1 MRDPYGAEVLPGYED
16 GHGLANVVPTLLDL
30 LAGSG
35 DPLPPLAAD
44 VLPRG
49 FRDGAR
55 AVLLLLVDGLGYD
68 QLRRAVKLGHAP
80 NLARLA
86 AGDAPSPSLRVSLAP
101 ITSVFPSTT
110 VAALT
115 TLHTGA
121 VPHRHGMLGYELY
134 LPRFGQVSEMIR
146 WGPASRPG
154 SYADPELGGADPA
167 SFLEVETAYQRLA
180 RAGVATRAVLPARFR
195 GTPLT
200 RMMFRGTEM
209 VPYDDLPGLFQGVN
223 AALAATAG
231 GPAYVYAYWGT
242 LDLVAH
248 EHGPLGPEHAAA
260 LGAFDA
266 ALGAWLAATPPPPD
280 TLVLLTADHGHVAT
294 DPAEAILLND
304 HHDLLEHLSQPPAG
318 ERRARYLYVKP
329 GRKAAVREYVRT
341 YLRDVVSVLDGAE
354 ALERGLFGPGEPS
367 AEARARV
374 GDLILL
380 PRGGG
385 QIHYAYTEGQLG
397 NLMRGCH
404 GGLAREEMLVPLLA
418 LRR

>member
-16 GHGLANVVPTLLDL
+16 GHGLAGVVPTLLRT
-30 LAGSG
+30 LAGRDG
-35 DPLPPLAAD
+35 PLPPLAAD
-44 VLPRG
+44 VLPPP
-49 FRDGAR
+49 FAAEAR

-68 QLRRAVKLGHAP
+68 QLTRAMELGHAP
-80 NLARLA
+80 GLA
-86 AGDAPSPSLRVSLAP
+86 ALASGTGPVRPAMVSLAP

-154 SYADPELGGADPA
+154 SYADPEQGSADPVA
-167 SFLEVETAYQRLA
+167 FLGVETAYQQLGR
-180 RAGVATRAVLPARFR
+180 RGVATRAVLPARFR

-200 RMMFRGTEM
+200 RMMFQGTEM
-209 VPYDDLPGLFQGVN
+209 VPYEGLPELFQGIT

-231 GPAYVYAYWGT
+231 ERAYVYAYWGT

-248 EHGPLGPEHAAA
+248 EHGPLGQDHAEA
-260 LGAFDA
+260 LSAFDA
-266 ALGAWLAATPPPPD
+266 ALAAWLAASPPPPD
-280 TLVLLTADHGHVAT
+280 TLVLLTADHGHAAT
-294 DPAEAILLND
+294 DPALAVLLND
-304 HHDLLEHLSQPPAG
+304 HHELLDHLRQPPAG
-318 ERRARYLYVKP
+318 ERRARYLYVKR
-329 GRKAAVREYVRT
+329 GRKEAAREYVREH
-341 YLRDVVSVLDGAE
+341 LRDAVSVLDGEE
-354 ALERGLFGPGEPS
+354 ALERGLFGPGEPGP
-367 AEARARV
+367 EARARV

-380 PRGGG
+380 ARDGR
-385 QIHYAYTEGQLG
+385 QIHYAFTEGQLG

-418 LRR
+418 LRT